1 MARGLYSRLKKGIF
15 MRPKQISIRD
25 VAALAGTSVGSA
37 SRVINGAA
45 NVTPEVRAKVERA
58 IAVLRYR
65 PNHAAQALRSR
76 SSKTIG
82 CMFSDV
88 TNPLY
93 ARAFR
98 ALETRFFSA
107 GYMLLLANGLNDA
120 EREISI
126 LNTFQLR
133 GMDGVIIAPGN
144 ERDAGVLEAV
154 QHLTM
159 PVVIY
164 DRDMNVE
171 ADAVLYDHAKGV
183 KTAVNHLM
191 ALGHTRIALVL
202 WQAKSRAVRRR
213 IEGYKAAFKAAGLPV
228 PDLLIQGPTP
238 TSSAYDAITEMLDRP
253 DPPTAVIAQG
263 TQTLSSTLRAIA
275 MTGKQVPDDIS
286 VIGIGDT
293 DFAENY
299 DPPLTVLRTPV
310 ESVADS
316 ASAMLLERIQA
327 RSGEAPA
334 EPRSRMFP
342 YALVERQ
349 SCGPVKRR
357 AG

>member
-1 MARGLYSRLKKGIF
+1 MRQKK
-15 MRPKQISIRD
+15 ISIRD

-58 IAVLRYR
+58 IAALRYR

-98 ALETRFFSA
+98 ALEARFFNA
-107 GYMLLLANGLNDA
+107 GYMLLLANGLNDPK
-120 EREISI
+120 REVSI

-144 ERDAGVLEAV
+144 ERDPDVLNAV
-154 QHLTM
+154 QNLTM
-159 PVVIY
+159 PAVIY
-164 DRDMNVE
+164 DRDMDVK
-171 ADAVLYDHAKGV
+171 ADAVLYDHAKGIADTV
-183 KTAVNHLM
+183 RHLIS
-191 ALGHTRIALVL
+191 LGHVRIALVL
-202 WQAKSRAVRRR
+202 WQARSRPVRRR
-213 IEGYKAAFKAAGLPV
+213 IEGYKAAFKAAHLPV
-228 PDLLIQGPTP
+228 PDLLIQGPSP
-238 TSSAYDAITEMLDRP
+238 TSSAYDAITDLLGRP
-253 DPPTAVIAQG
+253 DAPTAIIAQG

-275 MTGKQVPDDIS
+275 AMGKRVPEDIS
-286 VIGIGDT
+286 VVGIGDS
-293 DFAENY
+293 DFAEDY
-299 DPPLTVLRTPV
+299 APALTVLRTPV
-310 ESVADS
+310 ESVADC

-327 RSGEAPA
+327 RSGEAQP
-334 EPRSRMFP
+334 EPRTNVFP
-342 YALVERQ
+342 YALIERQ

-357 AG
+357 AK